1 MAGSVIKDI
10 FAPHERAA
18 AMSFFIMGPLLG
30 PVLGPLTGGFVAEGL
45 GYKWVF
51 IITSIISA
59 VAGVYA
65 FFLPMEETYHPLL
78 RTRLIERSAGDG
90 LLRSGAPKAS
100 DEEKNPEEVKERR
113 VKYEEEPEV
122 AQKKQ
127 KKMDILIVN
136 MTRPFALF
144 FHSFV
149 LFILALF
156 MAMYV
161 PKLHHKHRLMTDG
174 QSIWLLLSDVR
185 HLLGPLS

>member
-1 MAGSVIKDI
+1 MIKDI
-10 FAPHERAA
+10 FGPHERAT

-65 FFLPMEETYHPLL
+65 FVLPMEETYHPLL
-78 RTRLIERSAGDG
+78 RTRLIKRSEDG
-90 LLRSGAPKAS
+90 GVLRTGAPKAS
-100 DEEKNPEEVKERR
+100 DEEKNPEDVKERR
-113 VKYEEEPEV
+113 VIYEEEPEV

-127 KKMDILIVN
+127 KVKDILLVN

-144 FHSFV
+144 FRSFI

-161 PKLHHKHRLMTDG
+161 PHLHHKR
-174 QSIWLLLSDVR
+174 
-185 HLLGPLS
+185 